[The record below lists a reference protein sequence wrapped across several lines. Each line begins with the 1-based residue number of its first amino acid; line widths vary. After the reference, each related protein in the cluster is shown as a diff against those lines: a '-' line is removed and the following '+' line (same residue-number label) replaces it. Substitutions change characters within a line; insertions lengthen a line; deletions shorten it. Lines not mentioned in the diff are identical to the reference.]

1 MKILLDSHAF
11 VWAKCTPLQFSDT
24 TRGMIMSPA
33 NEIHI
38 SVASAWE
45 LWIKNSK
52 KPIKGFADLLNRG
65 PRAFRDA
72 AEESGIELLQVT
84 LEHAAA
90 AAALPQIHRDP
101 FDRMIIAQAIEGH
114 LTVITADKVFSK
126 YRGLRVLEP

>member
-11 VWAKCTPLQFSDT
+11 VWAKCSPLHFSET
-24 TRGMIMSPA
+24 TRSLIISPA
-33 NEIHI
+33 NEVHI

-52 KPIKGFADLLNRG
+52 KPIKGLADLLTRG

-101 FDRMIIAQAIEGH
+101 FDRMIIAQAIQEH
-114 LTVITADKVFSK
+114 FTVITADNIFSK